1 MIEPKFYLGEVFG
14 EKTRIFHFTL
24 QF

>member
-1 MIEPKFYLGEVFG
+1 MIEPKFYLGQVFG